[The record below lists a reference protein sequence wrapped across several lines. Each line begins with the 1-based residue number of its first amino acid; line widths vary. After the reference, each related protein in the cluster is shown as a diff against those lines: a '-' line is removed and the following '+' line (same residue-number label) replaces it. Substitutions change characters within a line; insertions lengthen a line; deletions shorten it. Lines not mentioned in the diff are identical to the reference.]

1 MNTVFRNDGNRQ
13 DDLQQPGKLKLTT
26 RGYHAVMALVELAG
40 HNQGELRDK
49 PVPLAEIAE
58 ARKISL
64 SYLEQLFAG
73 LRRHGLVKSARGP
86 GGGYRLG
93 KDPSQITIAA
103 IFTAAEDSVPGKRVQ
118 SRSANDSGD
127 DDSSVSRSTQYL
139 WDHIGQVLYRDL
151 SHRTLH
157 DVLRHDLPLQD
168 T

>member
-1 MNTVFRNDGNRQ
+1 MNTVFRNSENGQ
-13 DDLQQPGKLKLTT
+13 DSLQQKQSLKLTT
-26 RGYHAVMALVELAG
+26 RGYHAVMALVELAS
-40 HNQGELRDK
+40 HNQGEQREK

-93 KDPSQITIAA
+93 KDPSDITIAA
-103 IFTAAEDSVPGKRVQ
+103 IFTAAEDSVPGKRVL
-118 SRSANDSGD
+118 SRSANDTTEDAAG
-127 DDSSVSRSTQYL
+127 VHHSTQYL

-151 SHRTLH
+151 SHRTLN
-157 DVLRHDLPLQD
+157 DVLRHDLSFQD

>member
-1 MNTVFRNDGNRQ
+1 MNTVFRNNENEQDSLRQ
-13 DDLQQPGKLKLTT
+13 NQSLKLTT

-40 HNQGELRDK
+40 HNQGEQRDK

-118 SRSANDSGD
+118 SRGANDASA
-127 DDSSVSRSTQYL
+127 DSSGVTRSTQHL

-151 SHRTLH
+151 SHRTLS
-157 DVLRHDLPLQD
+157 DVLRHNLPLQD